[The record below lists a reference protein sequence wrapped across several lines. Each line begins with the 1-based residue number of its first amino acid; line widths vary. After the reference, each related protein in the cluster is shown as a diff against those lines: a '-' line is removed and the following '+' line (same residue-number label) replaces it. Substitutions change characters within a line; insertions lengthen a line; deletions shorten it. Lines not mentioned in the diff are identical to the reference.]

1 MWSIIQLIL
10 TVASLAQAM
19 TKETH
24 SRDIEQGDLRI
35 ACWNARGY
43 LASIPYIKQLLSH
56 CDILAISEHWVFES
70 RLFKLAQISD
80 SHLCFAR
87 ASKLAS
93 AEEYGVGRGQGG
105 VAIFWDSTIFGVTA
119 VTDIILDRACAIRLQ
134 TRSGSIV
141 YFVSVYLPAQGSCD
155 SLDNS
160 LDDITEVIESREEG
174 AHIVVLGD
182 FNGDVGSL
190 GGPRGTRNPT
200 LRGTKVMRFFDR
212 HGLSPL
218 NMQKFAGGPVDT
230 YEGIV
235 NGSTLDYI
243 AVSPGLI
250 KAVSQCNVSSWSE
263 LNTSDHFPVKAAI
276 RLHGIARVEYVGVH
290 RGFIKW
296 SKLSEADKYFKYQ
309 RILNPIIL
317 NISRSLEGGP
327 MSTAVINDNF
337 NKLTEALHA
346 ASSRLPRSRFKKNL
360 KPYWSHELSLLKR
373 CKVESYRLW
382 VSAGRPREADNLLYV
397 QYKFDKKAF
406 HTAIKRLSKDYENS
420 EILKAVKSA
429 EISKNAFWKI
439 VSAARKGQVKG
450 VSAIK
455 RPDKTVVHDLN
466 DVLNVWASHFAKIG
480 TPKQS
485 EEFDKKH
492 FKSVTD
498 FVKRY
503 NASNELDEFLDREFT
518 REEVYR
524 AVKTLH
530 VGKAP
535 GFDDVMAEHLL
546 YAGPVLINFLCDL
559 YNAVRV
565 NECIPTCFKRGV
577 QVPLY
582 KGKDTC
588 VLDVNNY
595 RGITLLPT
603 YNKLF
608 EILIWQ
614 RLKGWWKDEQ
624 VISNLQGACR
634 GGFSCV
640 HTAFNLRE
648 TVAASMESSNKCFVA
663 FFDVAKAFD
672 TVWIDG
678 LFKQM
683 YDLGITGRTW
693 RLLYRGYVEFKCC
706 VKLQGVFS
714 EWYEPLCGIHQGGF
728 MSLMKYV
735 IFINSLLVD
744 LKNANICC
752 KIYRIPSTPLGYA
765 DDVAT
770 CCLSKFKLDKAM
782 DIVYKHGCV
791 WRYELNAKKSG
802 VLVYGE
808 SRKDHDVNAV
818 DRQFRLGPNRVKER
832 VFYDHVGI
840 RNSIFYDDTSGIEE
854 RISKG
859 RKAFNSLTGIG
870 IRKGGITMAT
880 CNVVFWSVVVP
891 TALYGCELWIMDDA
905 SLTLVED
912 FQNYIGKRTQRFHPK
927 TPNTCSFYGLGW
939 MRLERYI
946 QIKKLLFIRTILN
959 MNEDDIP
966 KRIFCERAAVYF
978 LNVEAASINRE
989 RSAVF
994 DLLNVSH
1001 TFDLLDKVRNMV
1013 DRDHRYSKLAW
1024 KDMVWR
1030 RGWEL
1035 EDAYWRIE
1043 ERLHKSMD
1051 LLSNVCPSSRYL
1063 NWWAISDKYPQYTK
1077 KCEILCKLLCH
1088 SSVLRVDDFK
1098 LKSQIDT
1105 LKMCNLCDNYQVED
1119 VRHFILLCPYFQQ
1132 ERDAM
1137 INEIN
1142 MIEAG
1147 QVPILNDNRTDML
1160 YTILGRSVEGLNIEC
1175 TERLCMIVLE
1185 YVADMYRKNVKSK
1198 SGIG

>member
-1 MWSIIQLIL
+1 M
-10 TVASLAQAM
+10 
-19 TKETH
+19 
-24 SRDIEQGDLRI
+24 
-35 ACWNARGY
+35 
-43 LASIPYIKQLLSH
+43 
-56 CDILAISEHWVFES
+56 
-70 RLFKLAQISD
+70 
-80 SHLCFAR
+80 
-87 ASKLAS
+87 
-93 AEEYGVGRGQGG
+93 
-105 VAIFWDSTIFGVTA
+105 
-119 VTDIILDRACAIRLQ
+119 
-134 TRSGSIV
+134 
-141 YFVSVYLPAQGSCD
+141 
-155 SLDNS
+155 
-160 LDDITEVIESREEG
+160 
-174 AHIVVLGD
+174 
-182 FNGDVGSL
+182 
-190 GGPRGTRNPT
+190 
-200 LRGTKVMRFFDR
+200 
-212 HGLSPL
+212 
-218 NMQKFAGGPVDT
+218 
-230 YEGIV
+230 
-235 NGSTLDYI
+235 
-243 AVSPGLI
+243 
-250 KAVSQCNVSSWSE
+250 
-263 LNTSDHFPVKAAI
+263 
-276 RLHGIARVEYVGVH
+276 
-290 RGFIKW
+290 
-296 SKLSEADKYFKYQ
+296 
-309 RILNPIIL
+309 
-317 NISRSLEGGP
+317 
-327 MSTAVINDNF
+327 
-337 NKLTEALHA
+337 
-346 ASSRLPRSRFKKNL
+346 
-360 KPYWSHELSLLKR
+360 
-373 CKVESYRLW
+373 
-382 VSAGRPREADNLLYV
+382 
-397 QYKFDKKAF
+397 
-406 HTAIKRLSKDYENS
+406 
-420 EILKAVKSA
+420 
-429 EISKNAFWKI
+429 
-439 VSAARKGQVKG
+439 
-450 VSAIK
+450 
-455 RPDKTVVHDLN
+455 
-466 DVLNVWASHFAKIG
+466 
-480 TPKQS
+480 
-485 EEFDKKH
+485 
-492 FKSVTD
+492 
-498 FVKRY
+498 
-503 NASNELDEFLDREFT
+503 
-518 REEVYR
+518 
-524 AVKTLH
+524 
-530 VGKAP
+530 
-535 GFDDVMAEHLL
+535 
-546 YAGPVLINFLCDL
+546 
-559 YNAVRV
+559 
-565 NECIPTCFKRGV
+565 
-577 QVPLY
+577 
-582 KGKDTC
+582 
-588 VLDVNNY
+588 
-595 RGITLLPT
+595 
-603 YNKLF
+603 
-608 EILIWQ
+608 
-614 RLKGWWKDEQ
+614 
-624 VISNLQGACR
+624 
-634 GGFSCV
+634 
-640 HTAFNLRE
+640 
-648 TVAASMESSNKCFVA
+648 AASMESSNKCFVA

-870 IRKGGITMAT
+870 IRKGGITMA
-880 CNVVFWSVVVP
+880 
-891 TALYGCELWIMDDA
+891 I
-905 SLTLVED
+905 
-912 FQNYIGKRTQRFHPK
+912 
-927 TPNTCSFYGLGW
+927 
-939 MRLERYI
+939 
-946 QIKKLLFIRTILN
+946 FIRTILN